1 MRITFPAFA
10 ALALLAFAAQP
21 SMAVGFGRVVNATT
35 LGQPLDLTVP
45 VSADPTEQITAE
57 CVSAEVMVGDSVLP
71 SPAVHLRL
79 DPSPDS
85 AVQWLRIQ
93 SSVRIAEPV
102 LNVTVSAGCASRVS
116 RQFVVFVDP
125 PLSAYEASVPTAIEP
140 ADAAASATALKFGP
154 GGAAALS
161 AAAASEGS
169 ARADG
174 LVAPPRPA
182 ASRQQR
188 RQARQPVASRT
199 STETR
204 EARAPARKSRKVAS
218 ATARA
223 SASASRLQLERG
235 TTQAAAPAMA
245 DRKSVV

>member
-1 MRITFPAFA
+1 MRITFPAVA
-10 ALALLAFAAQP
+10 AMALLALAAQP

-35 LGQPLDLTVP
+35 LGQPLDITVP

-71 SPAVHLRL
+71 SPAVRLRL

-85 AVQWLRIQ
+85 AVQWLRIH

-125 PLSAYEASVPTAIEP
+125 PLSAYETSVPGVVEP
-140 ADAAASATALKFGP
+140 ADAVASATDLKGGP
-154 GGAAALS
+154 GSAAALS
-161 AAAASEGS
+161 AAASSDAS
-169 ARADG
+169 AA
-174 LVAPPRPA
+174 PRPT

-188 RQARQPVASRT
+188 RQARQPLANRA

-204 EARAPARKSRKVAS
+204 EARATARKSRRVAS
-218 ATARA
+218 TDRSCARVSLA
-223 SASASRLQLERG
+223 PPARTRYDPGGSAGHGCDCIGAHGR
-235 TTQAAAPAMA
+235 
-245 DRKSVV
+245 